1 MVAALPSLVEMAAV
15 QTGLAASIRVPGSPP
30 KQKDSSGPANIGGLS
45 SDRDTALAQRDAHEQ
60 DTARDRSAAQT
71 RVHERDC
78 KCPPEKGAP
87 VIRNWNMSAISQAY
101 QDYVT
106 GVYIA
111 GAEPMPPGTEWSFA
125 GRDFDGF
132 RSMNCQLEEAKAKYD
147 QFFKAP
153 PPPKKAFIPKKFFA
167 LFGAKKIINQAVA
180 QNAIVLANPPAKLQW
195 YFMQPKSYQYFTRQ
209 FMTAAPLAKTV
220 FKPLASESQ
229 D

>member
-87 VIRNWNMSAISQAY
+87 VIRNWNMSAISRAY

-147 QFFKAP
+147 QFFKSDGT
-153 PPPKKAFIPKKFFA
+153 PKRFFD
-167 LFGAKKIINQAVA
+167 LFGTSKIITQARVH
-180 QNAIVLANPPAKLQW
+180 NTIIIANKPAKVRW
-195 YFMQPKSYQYFTRQ
+195 FFMQPKSHRYFTAQ
-209 FMTAAPLAKTV
+209 FRTKAPLVITEY
-220 FKPLASESQ
+220 KPMSLEQ
-229 D
+229 